1 MGIKSIVCAL
11 AGCEAIV
18 NRSSPQPMS
27 LQPNTTIFGANFLCG
42 AIPYRTNPCHA
53 PFHSRAIPRGFEGAS
68 VGWMIFE
75 ERRTPLAMQ
84 PHLQLKNALRASVS
98 TKLRNSFFRLPFAL
112 KSCRVHCGPDR
123 SLFRGAILVLE
134 ATELSRPR
142 RSSVESMIAEF
153 LRRISLIEL
162 MILRD
167 VKSSCACGA

>member
-75 ERRTPLAMQ
+75 ERRTPCDATSPATKERPSSECFNKVAEFIFQ
-84 PHLQLKNALRASVS
+84 DSFRAE
-98 TKLRNSFFRLPFAL
+98 
-112 KSCRVHCGPDR
+112 SCSMHCGPDR

-142 RSSVESMIAEF
+142 RSSVESMIAEL